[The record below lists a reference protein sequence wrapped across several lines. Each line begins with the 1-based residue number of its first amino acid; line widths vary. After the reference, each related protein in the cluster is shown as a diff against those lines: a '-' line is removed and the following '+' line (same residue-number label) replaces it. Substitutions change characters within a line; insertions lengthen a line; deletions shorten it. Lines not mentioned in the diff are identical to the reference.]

1 MKQCRLHFQIVAL
14 LIACFALGSSST
26 HAQAVVNCAPSTPC
40 SASTGPADTGTG
52 DPAWIAFGKINGN
65 FGLLPPQLFSFSTIP
80 LVAFSAAGCSN
91 STLLGGTRKI
101 DLVGAGSFT
110 AGLTG
115 TCTVV
120 LSFAFTAPNF
130 WSCDATDITSQIAF
144 LQTART
150 SNGCTVS
157 GVAASGDIIS
167 LRMTGY

>member
-1 MKQCRLHFQIVAL
+1 MKLLRLHVAAIAL
-14 LIACFALGSSST
+14 LIACAFGAAPAS
-26 HAQAVVNCAPSTPC
+26 AQAVINCSPGTPC
-40 SASTGPADTGTG
+40 NSSTGPINTTTG
-52 DPAWIAFGKINGN
+52 DPAWLAFGKINGN
-65 FGLLPPQLFSFSTIP
+65 FGLLPPQLFTFSTIP
-80 LVAFSAAGCSN
+80 LVSFSASGCSN
-91 STLLGGTRKI
+91 STLLGGTRKV

-120 LSFAFTAPNF
+120 LTFAFSAPNF
-130 WSCDATDITSQIAF
+130 WACDATDITSQIAF

-150 SNGCTVS
+150 ANGCTVS